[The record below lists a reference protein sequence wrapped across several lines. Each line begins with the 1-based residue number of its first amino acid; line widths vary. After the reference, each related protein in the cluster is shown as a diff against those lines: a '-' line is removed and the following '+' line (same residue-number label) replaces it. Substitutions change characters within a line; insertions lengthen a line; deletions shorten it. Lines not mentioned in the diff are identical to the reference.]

1 VKLIFVNRYFHPD
14 LSATGQLL
22 SDLAF
27 RLAARGREVHVVTS
41 RQRYEDAVA
50 RLPARESI
58 EGVQVHRVWTSR
70 FGRAWLPGRALDY
83 LSFYVF
89 SGLCIAQLA
98 RRGDLVIAMT
108 DPPLASFPAALSAR
122 LRGARLV
129 NWLQDVFPEVAEQL
143 GLRVARG
150 AFGILAR
157 ALRDY
162 SLRTA
167 ALNVVLGARMREVV
181 ASLEPA
187 AAQRISVI
195 HNWAD
200 GETLRPLPPGDSP
213 LRAQW
218 GLQGR
223 FVVAYSGNMGRVHD
237 FDTALGACERLR
249 TDMDVAFVFIGEGH
263 QRLRLELE
271 VRRRGLANVTFQPF
285 QPREALTVSLGAADA
300 HLVSLQP
307 ALEGLVVPSKFY
319 GIAAAGR
326 PAIFIGDADGEIARM
341 LREARCG
348 LVVAAGD
355 AAGLARAILALRDH
369 PAQCREMGA
378 NARAAFEAR
387 YDLPHAMNQWEAA
400 LAQAAS

>member
-1 VKLIFVNRYFHPD
+1 MKLIFVNRYFHPD
-14 LSATGQLL
+14 LSATSQLL
-22 SDLAF
+22 SDMAF
-27 RLAARGREVHVVTS
+27 HLAARGREVHVVTS
-41 RQRYEDAVA
+41 RQRYEDAAA
-50 RLPARESI
+50 RLPARESSG
-58 EGVQVHRVWTSR
+58 GVHVHRVWTSR

-83 LSFYVF
+83 FSFYVF
-89 SGLCIAQLA
+89 SGFCIARLA

-108 DPPLASFPAALSAR
+108 DPPLASFPAALAAR

-129 NWLQDVFPEVAEQL
+129 NWLQDIFPEVAERL

-150 AFGILAR
+150 AFGMLAR
-157 ALRDY
+157 ALRGY
-162 SLRTA
+162 SLRAA
-167 ALNVVLGARMREVV
+167 ALNIVLGERMGKVV
-181 ASLEPA
+181 ASLEPT

-200 GETLRPLPPGDSP
+200 GETLRPIPPGDGP
-213 LRAQW
+213 LRVQW
-218 GLQGR
+218 GLEGK

-237 FDTALGACERLR
+237 FDTVLGACERLR
-249 TDMDVAFVFIGEGH
+249 TDADVGFVFIGDGH
-263 QRLRLELE
+263 QRPRLEQE
-271 VRRRGLANVTFQPF
+271 VRRRGLANVAFQPF
-285 QPREALTVSLGAADA
+285 QPRERLAASLGAADA

-319 GIAAAGR
+319 GIVAAGR
-326 PAIFIGDADGEIARM
+326 PAIFIGDAEGEIACM

-355 AAGLARAILALRDH
+355 VAGLTRAILALRDH

-378 NARAAFEAR
+378 NARIAFEAR
-387 YDLPHAMNQWEAA
+387 YDLPHAMNRWETA

>member
-1 VKLIFVNRYFHPD
+1 MKLIFVNRYFHPD
-14 LSATGQLL
+14 RSATSQLL
-22 SDLAF
+22 SDIAF
-27 RLAARGREVHVVTS
+27 RLTARGREVHVVTS
-41 RQRYEDAVA
+41 RQRYEDAAA
-50 RLPARESI
+50 RLPACESR

-83 LSFYVF
+83 FSFHVF
-89 SGLCIAQLA
+89 SGLCIARLA

-108 DPPLASFPAALSAR
+108 DPPLASFSAALAAR

-129 NWLQDVFPEVAEQL
+129 NWLQDIFPEIAGRL
-143 GLRVARG
+143 GLRVAHG
-150 AFGILAR
+150 LLGVVAR
-157 ALRDY
+157 ALRGY
-162 SLRTA
+162 SLRA
-167 ALNVVLGARMREVV
+167 ATLNVVLGERMREVV

-187 AAQRISVI
+187 VAQRISVI

-200 GETLRPLPPGDSP
+200 GEALRPLPPGDSP

-237 FDTALGACERLR
+237 FDTALGACDRLR
-249 TDMDVAFVFIGEGH
+249 TDADVAFVFIGEGH
-263 QRLRLELE
+263 QRQHLEDE
-271 VRRRGLANVTFQPF
+271 VRRRGLANVTFLPF
-285 QPREALTVSLGAADA
+285 QPREGLAASLGAADV

-326 PAIFIGDADGEIARM
+326 PAIFIGDAEGEVARM
-341 LREARCG
+341 LREAHCG
-348 LVVAAGD
+348 LVVTAGD
-355 AAGLARAILALRDH
+355 AAGLARAVLALRDH

-387 YDLPHAMNQWEAA
+387 YDLPHAMNHWEAA
-400 LAQAAS
+400 LAQAAN